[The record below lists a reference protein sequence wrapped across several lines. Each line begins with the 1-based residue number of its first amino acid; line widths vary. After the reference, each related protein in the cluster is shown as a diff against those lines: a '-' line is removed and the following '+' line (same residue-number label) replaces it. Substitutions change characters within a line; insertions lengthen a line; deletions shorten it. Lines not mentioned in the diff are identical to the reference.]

1 MKDLL
6 SIVAS
11 KRFIRYAIVGTL
23 GTAIDVG
30 VLWLLLIISGINPH
44 ADSLLYLFT
53 TVAFI
58 AAFLNNYFLNK
69 FWTFEIKEK
78 RYALRQFVKFF
89 IASVIGLLLT
99 NALMGL
105 LVVIFIVPVIP
116 AKLVTSAV
124 VLGWNFCANTYWT
137 FRTRVLHKR
146 SIKKSFFPVELTI
159 VIPAYNEEKRIVATL
174 QSVALFMERFGHTY
188 EVLVVDDGS
197 SDGTVEVVETLQLTE
212 PFSEKLRIIRSK
224 ENFGKGCAVTIGM
237 LSGRGQYILFTD
249 ADNSTP
255 IEELE
260 GFYAQKDRADILIGS
275 RYLSESSVHV
285 RQPWYRIV
293 IGRVANY
300 FIRIFLVD
308 NIHDTQCGFK
318 MFRHDVARDIFSRM
332 KIEKFGFDMEALAL
346 AELLGYKVR
355 ELPVDWYNSADSRV
369 RPIKDAFRTFMDLM
383 YIKLLIWTGKY
394 KKVGEVFESDEVSA
408 VLVNMRESFRVLGFN
423 LVSD

>member
-1 MKDLL
+1 M
-6 SIVAS
+6 
-11 KRFIRYAIVGTL
+11 VGAL

-30 VLWLLLIISGINPH
+30 VLWVLLFISGINPH
-44 ADSLLYLFT
+44 TDSLLYLFT
-53 TVAFI
+53 TIAFV

-69 FWTFEIKEK
+69 LWTFEIKEK
-78 RYALRQFVKFF
+78 KYALRQFVKFF
-89 IASVIGLLLT
+89 IASMVGLLLT

-105 LVVIFIVPVIP
+105 LVVVLIVPVIP
-116 AKLVTSAV
+116 AKLVTSVV

-146 SIKKSFFPVELTI
+146 SLKRDNFPVELSI
-159 VIPAYNEEKRIVATL
+159 VIPAFNEEKRVVSTL
-174 QSVALFMERFGHTY
+174 QSVALFMEKFGHSY
-188 EVLVVDDGS
+188 EILVVDDGS
-197 SDGTVEVVETLQLTE
+197 SDKTVEVVETLQLTE

-237 LSGRGQYILFTD
+237 LSGRGQYLLFTD

-260 GFYAQKDRADILIGS
+260 GFYAQRDRADILIGS
-275 RYLSESSVHV
+275 RYLSDSSVHV
-285 RQPWYRIV
+285 KQPWYRIL

-346 AELLGYKVR
+346 AELLGYRVR

-383 YIKLLIWTGKY
+383 FIKLRIWTGKY
-394 KKVGEVFESDEVSA
+394 KKSGEVYESDEVYDLLA
-408 VLVNMRESFRVLGFN
+408 TIRASFSQIINIASPKL
-423 LVSD
+423 